1 MYRDHGD
8 WQKLR
13 ALFHAAKAALRAA
26 SQRTGVPV
34 DDILGR
40 QRRSAGRFFDDR
52 DHTTVLHSL
61 RRMENR
67 AAKDPELHAYMT
79 WVRQMFPEP
88 PASHWPLIRRPMIA
102 AGISCSRH
110 RLRTF
115 AW

>member
-1 MYRDHGD
+1 MPIVNGAAKDAARRSMRRMYRDHGD
-8 WQKLR
+8 WQLR

-79 WVRQMFPEP
+79 SVRQMFP
-88 PASHWPLIRRPMIA
+88 SHRPST
-102 AGISCSRH
+102 GH
-110 RLRTF
+110 
-115 AW
+115 

>member
-1 MYRDHGD
+1 MTGGFRHRTARGCWPEGKVPSGRAAAKDAARRSMRRMYRDHGD

-34 DDILGR
+34 DDLLGR
-40 QRRSAGRFFDDR
+40 QRRSAGRFVDDR

-79 WVRQMFPEP
+79 P
-88 PASHWPLIRRPMIA
+88 
-102 AGISCSRH
+102 G
-110 RLRTF
+110 
-115 AW
+115 